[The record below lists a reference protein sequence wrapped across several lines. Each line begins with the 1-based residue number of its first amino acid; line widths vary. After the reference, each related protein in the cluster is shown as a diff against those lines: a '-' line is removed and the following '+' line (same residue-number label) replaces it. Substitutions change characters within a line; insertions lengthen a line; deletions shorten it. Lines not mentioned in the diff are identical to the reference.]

1 MSQKPF
7 VHLHTRSE
15 YSLLQASSRIKDL
28 VNRAKSYGMSALGI
42 TDFGVMY
49 GALEL
54 FKYCGKDIKP
64 LLGFEAV
71 FTVGSRHFKK
81 LQPVYETHSM
91 LLYAKTYK
99 GYENLMKLSS
109 RGFTEGFFQESPR
122 IDEELFLEFSSDIV
136 AILTHDRGRV
146 SQLLRQNKEDEA
158 LAYLIEKKNQLGAD
172 SVYLE
177 VVNHHLPQERE
188 MNLLLK
194 EISLK
199 AGVGLVATNDTY
211 FTDQEDSESHEVLMA
226 IREKTTMTDPK
237 RPRLANS
244 QYWFKDSEAM
254 YTLFEGMEEALNN
267 TVKIAEMCNAKL
279 QYGKLFLPNF
289 PLPEEIRALSTL
301 CETGEVSVSETIL
314 KQKEVWDRELIYL
327 AESQFPLELM
337 ESEQESESLWIT
349 GIADRSSRPSE
360 PLTGDRLQKLDPRLL
375 DFLRTL
381 PYSIRGNTKGG
392 DEKIQLESNEPIF
405 GLLRKQL
412 ASKFTEMSQ
421 ILCPIKISHEGTVF
435 RIRHSE
441 IQDFDSLPARIRE
454 GLKEIP
460 AAYYLRQDCET
471 RIAGRYGNLKPDI
484 IEAIERQDKENK
496 LSNKRDKDLDFI
508 LKERL
513 DFELSVIRVMGF
525 SAYFLI
531 VADFI
536 NASKNLGIP
545 VGPGRGSAAGAL
557 VAYLTGI
564 TDICPLRYGLYFER
578 FLNPERIS
586 MPDIDIDFCFRRR
599 EESIDYCRGLYGSEK
614 VAHIVTFGR
623 LKTKAVLKDVARVLD
638 VSYQEAN
645 EISKA
650 VPDDLTIKDL
660 EGALEESAELRR
672 WQDQHPQLFDIAKRL
687 GGLARQTGIHA
698 AGVVI
703 APDTVDTFVPVSGH
717 GADVV
722 TQYDGAVLETQGLLK
737 MDFLGLSTL
746 TVIQDTI
753 ELVKKNRG
761 ETIVIEDIPLDD
773 PKVFKMLCDAH
784 TAGLFQVDSALFQG
798 ILRDMQPKRFEDCIA
813 LVALGRPGPLG
824 SGMVD
829 TYCQGSRDPK
839 TVTYPHPLLKDL
851 LEETYGVILYQE
863 QVMSSAVILAGY
875 TMAQADQLRRA
886 MGKKKPEEMNMH
898 RQIFVTGALKKGIPE
913 DKSNEI
919 FDLIAK
925 FAEYGF
931 NKSHSACYGL
941 ICYQTCWL
949 KANYPQEFMAAA
961 MTDKIENQE
970 QIAYLYADCIRMKIP
985 FKAPKL
991 NESSIYFSVDK
1002 DSIVYGLGAIKE
1014 VGSKAVESILTSRKE
1029 ALFVSLRD
1037 FCTRVDMSSISKKVL
1052 ENLIKVGALDDFLG
1066 SRAQKLALLDKVI
1079 AEGQEAQKARRL
1091 GQRSLFQKAVVE
1103 SEMEMPLI
1111 VSSRVEELAWEK
1123 TLTGIYFSGHP
1134 MDEFL
1139 QWLTGAGTTPIR
1151 DILQGD
1157 MRHVITG
1164 GMITGFE
1171 KRTNKEGQDWIK
1183 FRLVDFEDSID
1194 CVAFS
1199 RQFKKMT
1206 FKVLDDQVV
1215 VISGFRSVQSFNNTV
1230 QLQIEDME
1238 QIRFYHQSARWKMD
1252 ISLSLSQNQVE
1263 AGAGKKIREIAGRW
1277 PGNQAVRVLLK
1288 SQGYQVALRLADNL
1302 KISGCL
1308 GSVNDCVMN
1317 FGKDSLNLFLRAPDL
1332 PPSSR

>member
-1 MSQKPF
+1 MSEKPF

-28 VNRAKSYGMSALGI
+28 VTRAKSYGMSALGI

-54 FKYCGKDIKP
+54 FKYCGKDVKP

-71 FTVGSRHFKK
+71 FTTGSRHFKK

-91 LLYAKTYK
+91 LLYAKSYK

-109 RGFTEGFFQESPR
+109 RGYTEGFFQESPR
-122 IDEELFLEFSSDIV
+122 IDEELFLEFSRDLV
-136 AILTHDRGRV
+136 AILTHDKGRV
-146 SQLLRQNKEDEA
+146 SQLIRQNKEDEA
-158 LAYLIEKKNQLGAD
+158 LSYLLKKKAELGAD

-177 VVNHHLPQERE
+177 VVNHHLKEERE
-188 MNLLLK
+188 LNLRLQ
-194 EISLK
+194 EIAIK

-211 FTDQEDSESHEVLMA
+211 FTDLQDAEAHEVLMA

-237 RPRLANS
+237 RPRLSNS
-244 QYWFKDSEAM
+244 EYWFKDSESM
-254 YTLFEGMEEALNN
+254 YSLFEGMEEACAN
-267 TVKIAEMCNAKL
+267 TFKIAQMCDAKL

-289 PLPEEIRALSTL
+289 PLPEEVKALSTL
-301 CETGEVSVSETIL
+301 CETGEVKVTKTIL
-314 KQKEVWDRELIYL
+314 GHQQSWEKELVYL

-337 ESEQESESLWIT
+337 ESEEESEKVFVT
-349 GIADRSSRPSE
+349 GIADRSMRPSE
-360 PLTGDRLQKLDPRLL
+360 PLTGERLKKLDPRLL
-375 DFLRTL
+375 EWLKSFPYALRGDL
-381 PYSIRGNTKGG
+381 KAK
-392 DEKIQLESNEPIF
+392 DEKILILSSEPIR
-405 GLLRKQL
+405 GAIRKDL
-412 ASKFTEMSQ
+412 EKKFSEMSK
-421 ILCPIKISHEGTVF
+421 ILCPVKIIHEGDLF
-435 RIRHSE
+435 RLRHPE
-441 IQDFDSLPARIRE
+441 IEDFNLLPPKIKE

-460 AAYYLRQDCET
+460 AAFYLRQSCEEKLHN
-471 RIAGRYGNLKPDI
+471 RYGNLNPEI
-484 IEAIERQDKENK
+484 IEVIERQDKDNK
-496 LSNKRDKDLDFI
+496 LSGSRDKNLDFI

-536 NASKNLGIP
+536 NASKDLGIP

-599 EESIDYCRGLYGSEK
+599 EESIDYCRKLYGPEK

-638 VSYQEAN
+638 IPYQEAN

-703 APDTVDTFVPVSGH
+703 SPDTVDTFVPVSGH

-761 ETIVIEDIPLDD
+761 ETIVIEDIPLND
-773 PKVFKMLCDAH
+773 PKVFKMLCEAH

-913 DKSNEI
+913 EKSNEI

-961 MTDKIENQE
+961 MTDKIESQE
-970 QIAYLYADCIRMKIP
+970 QITYLHADCLRMKIP

-991 NESSIYFSVDK
+991 NESLVYFSVDG
-1002 DSIVYGLGAIKE
+1002 DAIVYGLGAVKE
-1014 VGSKAVESILTSRKE
+1014 VGSKAVESILVARQN
-1029 ALFVSLRD
+1029 APFVSLRD
-1037 FCTRVDMSSISKKVL
+1037 FCARVDMSSISKKVL
-1052 ENLIKVGALDDFLG
+1052 ENLIKVGAMDEFVG
-1066 SRAQKLALLDKVI
+1066 NRAQKLAQLDKVI
-1079 AEGQEAQKARRL
+1079 AEGQEAQKAKRL
-1091 GQRSLFQKAVVE
+1091 GQKSLFQKQVLVTE
-1103 SEMEMPLI
+1103 SEMPI
-1111 VSSRVEELAWEK
+1111 VVSSRVEELAWEK
-1123 TLTGIYFSGHP
+1123 SLTGIYFSGHP
-1134 MDEFL
+1134 MDQFSD
-1139 QWLTGAGTTPIR
+1139 WLSCAGTTPIR

-1157 MRHVITG
+1157 MKHVVTG

-1183 FRLVDFEDSID
+1183 FRLVDFEDGID

-1238 QIRFYHQSARWKMD
+1238 QIHFYHQSARWKMD
-1252 ISLSLSQNQVE
+1252 LRLSLSLIQMENG
-1263 AGAGKKIREIAGRW
+1263 AGAKIREIAHRW
-1277 PGNQAVRVLLK
+1277 PGTQQIRVLLK
-1288 SQGYQVALRLADNL
+1288 TQGYQVTLKLPAEL
-1302 KISGCL
+1302 KISACLGCL
-1308 GSVNDCVMN
+1308 NDFIQG
-1317 FGKDSLNLFLRAPDL
+1317 FGKDSVHIFLQAPDL
-1332 PPSSR
+1332 PLSSR